1 MIVVALLSCYVF
13 ALVWRVIINSSYLQ
27 FTSDS
32 MEWEMKS
39 ALEFFGNAMHSTY
52 LLLCWTGIYFGIKYY
67 ESLQQQREATLR
79 AATLAQEAQLKM
91 LRYQLNPH
99 FLFNTLNAI
108 STLILDNENRTAN
121 QTVMRLSEFLRYT
134 LDQDPMKKVTL
145 RQEIEAMNL
154 YLTTEKLRFGE
165 RLRLEF
171 AIEERALEALVPSL
185 LLQPLIEN
193 AVKYAVSPSEQ
204 GGTIRVEGRARGA
217 MLELAVADD
226 GPGSSTRGRG
236 SRRGPRRR
244 ACAIPASGWRCCTR
258 IAIDSRPWTTSPD
271 CASSS
276 GCRWKWRRP
285 RRMNTPRKLR
295 TLLVDDEALSRRG
308 LELRL
313 RVANDIEI
321 IGECSNGREALEAIR
336 EHRPDLVFLD
346 IQMPGLS
353 GFDVLAELQ
362 PHELP
367 MIVFV
372 TAYDRFAVQAFEARA
387 IDYVL
392 KPVDDARLAA
402 TLTHVRELTEQRTAV
417 AERNQL
423 VNLLAELRGSGE
435 IGPSEPAGGA
445 DRPPNW
451 LPIRNGRE
459 TVRVPVQAI
468 EWVDA
473 AGDYLCI
480 HADGHTHILRA
491 TMREMENLLDP
502 RLFQRVH
509 RSTIVNLTRVKSL
522 RAHMNGEYFLRLEG
536 GQELKLS
543 RTYRDKVEYFLKRPR
558 AH

>member
-1 MIVVALLSCYVF
+1 M
-13 ALVWRVIINSSYLQ
+13 NSQ
-27 FTSDS
+27 
-32 MEWEMKS
+32 
-39 ALEFFGNAMHSTY
+39 
-52 LLLCWTGIYFGIKYY
+52 
-67 ESLQQQREATLR
+67 
-79 AATLAQEAQLKM
+79 AQ
-91 LRYQLNPH
+91 
-99 FLFNTLNAI
+99 
-108 STLILDNENRTAN
+108 
-121 QTVMRLSEFLRYT
+121 
-134 LDQDPMKKVTL
+134 
-145 RQEIEAMNL
+145 
-154 YLTTEKLRFGE
+154 
-165 RLRLEF
+165 
-171 AIEERALEALVPSL
+171 
-185 LLQPLIEN
+185 
-193 AVKYAVSPSEQ
+193 
-204 GGTIRVEGRARGA
+204 
-217 MLELAVADD
+217 
-226 GPGSSTRGRG
+226 
-236 SRRGPRRR
+236 
-244 ACAIPASGWRCCTR
+244 
-258 IAIDSRPWTTSPD
+258 
-271 CASSS
+271 
-276 GCRWKWRRP
+276 
-285 RRMNTPRKLR
+285 RKLR

-313 RVANDIEI
+313 RMAADIEV
-321 IGECSNGREALEAIR
+321 IGQCSNGREALTAIR
-336 EHRPDLVFLD
+336 EQKPDLVFLD

-372 TAYDRFAVQAFEARA
+372 TAYDRYAVQAFEARA

-402 TLTHVRELTEQRTAV
+402 TLQHVRELLEQRTAI

-435 IGPSEPAGGA
+435 LESGQPAKASESA
-445 DRPPNW
+445 PNW

-459 TVRVPVQAI
+459 TVRVQVRDI

-480 HADGHTHILRA
+480 HAQGNTHILRA
-491 TMREMENLLDP
+491 TMREMESLLDP